1 MFIIIISWLLEILKE
16 RPESEWKE
24 VILCYDNMCHLDA
37 LKAAQNDL
45 PLDAPYH
52 KMWKK
57 VTKIIDSLHIRNH
70 TDTKCLATYHPKQ
83 VKDSHLTYNLMC
95 AEQIFIWLSRF
106 KRITN
111 SMNKTHHCFFIHR
124 IVTRRNRYT
133 EFCNSINRSALLP
146 NLN

>member
-57 VTKIIDSLHIRNH
+57 MTEIGIIQ
-70 TDTKCLATYHPKQ
+70 T
-83 VKDSHLTYNLMC
+83 
-95 AEQIFIWLSRF
+95 
-106 KRITN
+106 
-111 SMNKTHHCFFIHR
+111 
-124 IVTRRNRYT
+124 
-133 EFCNSINRSALLP
+133 P
-146 NLN
+146 NA